1 MFQMCGWTADGENR
15 ALLHWYC
22 NSRGHMTI
30 TWRTDLI
37 CEDDEHRQ
45 VRTLRL
51 IRGQQVKNGTKM
63 NPRPTLKIT
72 ICLLIWCN

>member
-1 MFQMCGWTADGENR
+1 MNCHSVMKARGFYTALEQPRSVSMFQMCGWMADGENR

-30 TWRTDLI
+30 TWRTDII

-45 VRTLRL
+45 VRTL
-51 IRGQQVKNGTKM
+51 
-63 NPRPTLKIT
+63 
-72 ICLLIWCN
+72 